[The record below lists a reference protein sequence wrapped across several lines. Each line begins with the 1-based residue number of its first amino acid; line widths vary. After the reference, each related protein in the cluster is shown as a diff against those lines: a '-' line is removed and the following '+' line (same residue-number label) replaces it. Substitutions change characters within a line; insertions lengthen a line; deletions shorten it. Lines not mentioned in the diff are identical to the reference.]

1 MAKDDSLKPMR
12 PVKVAG
18 LTAGAVI
25 AGISAAAAYGSVSR
39 SSQLFGP
46 SVYRGPGR
54 RKSIALT
61 FDDGPSEG
69 TQDLLDY
76 LASENVWGTFFQCGM
91 NVRRLPHIAGK
102 VAACGHQIGN
112 HTYSHPKLPF
122 KSREFI
128 DYEFSEAQRIIS
140 FETGIAPMI
149 LRAPYGFRWVG
160 MREVQRKLALL
171 DVMWTVIGYDW
182 RWDAPRIFEHVLAHV
197 SPGGIICLHDG
208 RGVERNPNI
217 GETLRAVR
225 KIVPALRDRGYAF
238 EVISDLMHV

>member
-1 MAKDDSLKPMR
+1 MR
-12 PVKVAG
+12 PLTVAG
-18 LTAGAVI
+18 ITAGAVA
-25 AGISAAAAYGSVSR
+25 AGISAAAAYGSVGK

-54 RKSIALT
+54 RKSVALT
-61 FDDGPSEG
+61 FDDGPSEQ

-76 LASENVWGTFFQCGM
+76 LASENVTATFFQCGM

-128 DYEFSEAQRIIS
+128 DFEFSEAQRIIS
-140 FETGIAPMI
+140 FETGVTPMI

-182 RWDAPRIFEHVLAHV
+182 RWPADRISHHVVSHA

-208 RGVERNPNI
+208 RAVERNPDI
-217 GETLRAVR
+217 RETIRAVR
-225 KIVPALRDRGYAF
+225 QIVPALTDRGYSF
-238 EVISDLMHV
+238 ETINDLMRV